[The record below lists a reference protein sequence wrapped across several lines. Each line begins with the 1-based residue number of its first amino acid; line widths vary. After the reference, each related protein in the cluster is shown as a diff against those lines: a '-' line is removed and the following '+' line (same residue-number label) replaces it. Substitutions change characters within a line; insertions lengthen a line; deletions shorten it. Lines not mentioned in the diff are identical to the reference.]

1 MKIYTKTGD
10 KGTTSLVGGSRV
22 PKDDLRL
29 EAYGTVDELNSF
41 IGLLSDSPGVST
53 PLISELKD
61 IQNTLFNLGSQLASL
76 PQDIE
81 KYHIPIITEAEIA
94 HLENGIDRMQA
105 ALPPLKV
112 FILPGGH
119 PSVSLAHVCRS
130 ICRRAERRTVT
141 LRTSGAEG
149 LDSAVKYLNRLSD
162 YLFVT
167 ARTIAHDNGVE
178 ERGWSHK

>member
-76 PQDIE
+76 PKDIE
-81 KYHIPIITEAEIA
+81 KYHIPVITEAEIA
-94 HLENGIDRMQA
+94 HLENGIDRM
-105 ALPPLKV
+105 
-112 FILPGGH
+112 
-119 PSVSLAHVCRS
+119 
-130 ICRRAERRTVT
+130 RRPFPR
-141 LRTSGAEG
+141 
-149 LDSAVKYLNRLSD
+149 
-162 YLFVT
+162 
-167 ARTIAHDNGVE
+167 
-178 ERGWSHK
+178 